1 MHRFSPQHTDYR
13 QLAGPLITIADAHW
27 QDYVSRHKP
36 SAERQAELERWL
48 PWVFSMS
55 DFVARVVLRYGEEA
69 LEPMFRRQPGDHKLA
84 LQPLIDECSDEAKAM
99 ACIRRYRH
107 IEMAR
112 LAVQDLL
119 GELSVPDF
127 LEANTALA
135 DALIEVAAQWVTDF
149 HAPRFGRALDQQ
161 GEPMP
166 LVVIAMGKLG
176 GAELNFSSDIDLIFC
191 FAHEGETEGG
201 RQSIDHSVYFT
212 RIGQALIKLLGQQTI
227 DGQAFRVDMRL
238 RPFGQSGPMA
248 VSFSALEDYY
258 QEQGR
263 NWERYAMVKA
273 RYLNATPALRQ
284 ELFELLRPFVFRRYI
299 DYSAIEALRKM
310 KLLINQEARRRG
322 VSENIKLGVGGIREI
337 EFIAQT
343 FQLIRGGREKDLQTR
358 SLLKALH
365 VCEKLQLLS
374 ANAVANLHY
383 AYLTL
388 RKVEHV
394 MQQLRDEQTQTLPDN
409 ELDQLRLAY
418 ACGFATFAQLRD
430 AVAEQ
435 MQYVHGQFLNVV
447 GGEEDLKG
455 EDDSDLAI
463 LWQDLLDD
471 ATAHDVL
478 SEAGVGQKAKD
489 PVKEIANWWELIKTC
504 RQQVRKRSPG
514 TRGRELLANLVP
526 RIVERA
532 IEVEGTP
539 ELLQRVFSII
549 QKVASRTAYLDL
561 LATNPGALRQLLVL
575 CKASPWIA
583 HQIERYPHLLDDL
596 IDPQQLYDLPAL
608 QSYRAH
614 LQEFLTRIPQ
624 DDMEAQME
632 ALRQVK
638 QTFQLK
644 VAAAD
649 VAEGVALMKVSDHL
663 TFLAEA
669 VIEQVVAMA
678 WQQITDRHG
687 APPGRDMH
695 NSGFAVIAY
704 GKLGGLELGYGS
716 DLDLVFVCDDI
727 QEVQTQGAKPID
739 AQQFYLR
746 LAQRVLHLFTT
757 RTLSGVLYDV
767 DMRLRPSGN
776 SGLLVIQLSTY
787 DDYLASEAWTW
798 ELQALVRARMVFG
811 HDSLHKRFIRIRHKH
826 LAQQRDLSALG
837 DDIMKMREKMRD
849 HLWKRHAEGTDVKQ
863 MPGGMTDI
871 EFITQYLVLG
881 FAHQHPQLCTH
892 TDNVRILAA
901 AQAGGLINDA
911 EYQTLVE
918 NYKSYRA
925 KVHRLALAEQAGLS
939 DESFSMQSDS
949 VAKIWQRLLTSGP
962 DSN

>member
-1 MHRFSPQHTDYR
+1 MLRFSPQHTDFE
-13 QLAGPLITIADAHW
+13 QLPEPLKANALDAW
-27 QDYVSRHKP
+27 DNFLERHQP
-36 SAERQAELERWL
+36 SPEREAELKKWL
-48 PWVFSMS
+48 PWVCAMS
-55 DFVARVVLRYGEEA
+55 DFVTRVVMRYGEEA
-69 LEPMFRRQPGDHKLA
+69 LQPMFRRQPGDHKAFLV
-84 LQPLIDECSDEAKAM
+84 PLMAQCADENSAM

-135 DALIEVAAQWVTDF
+135 DALIEVAAQWVSDY
-149 HAPRFGRALDQQ
+149 HAPRFGHALDAA

-176 GAELNFSSDIDLIFC
+176 GRELNFSSDIDLIFC
-191 FAHEGETEGG
+191 YAHEGETSGG
-201 RQSIDHSVYFT
+201 RQSVDHSVYFT

-227 DGQAFRVDMRL
+227 EGQAFRVDMRL

-273 RYLNATPALRQ
+273 RYLNASPALKQ
-284 ELFELLRPFVFRRYI
+284 ELFNLLRPFVYRRYI

-322 VSENIKLGVGGIREI
+322 VSNNIKLGLGGIREV

-374 ANAVANLHY
+374 ANAVAQLHQ

-394 MQQLRDEQTQTLPDN
+394 LQQIRDEQTQTLPDDH
-409 ELDQLRLAY
+409 LDQLRVALV
-418 ACGFATFAQLRD
+418 CGFASFVELRD
-430 AVAEQ
+430 TLAEQ
-435 MQYVHGQFLNVV
+435 QQYVHSRFLNVV
-447 GGEEDLKG
+447 GGEDDLKTD
-455 EDDSDLAI
+455 EDSELAI

-471 ATAHDVL
+471 DTAHDVL
-478 SEAGVGQKAKD
+478 RDAGVGAGAGD
-489 PVKEIANWWELIKTC
+489 SDHEIANWWSLIKGC

-532 IEVEGTP
+532 IEVNGTP
-539 ELLQRVFSII
+539 EMLQRVFSIV

-561 LATNPGALRQLLVL
+561 LATNPGALKQLLVL

-608 QSYRAH
+608 HSYRAQV
-614 LQEFLTRIPQ
+614 QEFLTRIPQ
-624 DDMEAQME
+624 DDMETQME

-649 VAEGVALMKVSDHL
+649 VAEGVELMKVSDHL

-678 WQQITDRHG
+678 WQQISDRHG
-687 APPGRDMH
+687 TPPGRDMH

-727 QEVQTQGAKPID
+727 QDVQTQGPKPID

-757 RTLSGVLYDV
+757 RTLTGVLYDV
-767 DMRLRPSGN
+767 DMRLRPSGI

-811 HDSLHKRFIRIRHKH
+811 HDSLHKRFAEIRYRH
-826 LAQQRDLSALG
+826 LAQPRELSSLIA
-837 DDIMKMREKMRD
+837 DILKMREKMRD
-849 HLWKRHAEGTDVKQ
+849 HLWKKHGEGTDIKQ

-871 EFITQYLVLG
+871 EFITQFLVLG
-881 FAHQHPQLCTH
+881 YAHQHDSLCTH

-901 AQAGGLINDA
+901 ALTSGLIN
-911 EYQTLVE
+911 EQEHQVLVE
-918 NYKSYRA
+918 NYKAYRA
-925 KVHRLALAEQAGLS
+925 KVHRLALAEQQGLS
-939 DESFSMQSDS
+939 ELDFTVQSDA
-949 VAKIWQRLLTSGP
+949 VAAVWARLFTAGSR
-962 DSN
+962 NN

>member
-1 MHRFSPQHTDYR
+1 MHTFQPQHTQYQ
-13 QLAGPLITIADAHW
+13 QLPEPLRGIGEQHW
-27 QDYVSRHKP
+27 QSFVQAHAPDDD
-36 SAERQAELERWL
+36 RQTQLRAWL
-48 PWVFSMS
+48 PWVFALSE
-55 DFVARVVLRYGEEA
+55 FVAKVVLRYGEQA
-69 LEPMFRRQPGDHKLA
+69 IEPIYRRQPGDHRVRIDALLA
-84 LQPLIDECSDEAKAM
+84 ECQDENAAM

-112 LAVQDLL
+112 LATQDLL

-127 LEANTALA
+127 LQANSDLA
-135 DALIEVAAQWVTDF
+135 DGLIESTASWAAE
-149 HAPRFGRALDQQ
+149 ALSARFGRAYDDA

-176 GAELNFSSDIDLIFC
+176 GRELNFSSDIDLIFC
-191 FAHEGETEGG
+191 FEHEGQTKGG

-212 RIGQALIKLLGQQTI
+212 RLGQSLIKLLGQQTV
-227 DGQAFRVDMRL
+227 DGYAFRVDMRL

-248 VSFSALEDYY
+248 VSFSAMEDYY

-273 RYLNATPALRQ
+273 RYLNANPRISQ
-284 ELFELLRPFVFRRYI
+284 QLFDMLRPFVFRRYI

-322 VSENIKLGVGGIREI
+322 VSDNVKLGLGGIREV

-343 FQLIRGGREKDLQTR
+343 FQLIRGGRERDLQTR

-374 ANAVANLHY
+374 ANVTNRLHH

-394 MQQLRDEQTQTLPDN
+394 LQQFRDEQTQMLPQTA
-409 ELDQLRLAY
+409 EDQARLAH
-418 ACGFATFAQLRD
+418 ACGFQDYRQCVD
-430 AVAEQ
+430 AIYAE
-435 MQYVHGQFLNVV
+435 MAYVHSQFLNVV
-447 GGEEDLKG
+447 GSEEELETD
-455 EDDSDLAI
+455 DDSTLSI

-471 ATAHDVL
+471 STAHDVL
-478 SEAGVGQKAKD
+478 IEAGVTAD
-489 PVKEIANWWELIKTC
+489 AAPHWWDAIQQC

-514 TRGRELLANLVP
+514 TRGRELLATLIPRLVEQS
-526 RIVERA
+526 IAQACDEQVLA
-532 IEVEGTP
+532 LT
-539 ELLQRVFSII
+539 FSIV
-549 QKVASRTAYLDL
+549 QKIASRTAYLDL
-561 LATNPGALRQLLVL
+561 LVSNRGALRQLVIL
-575 CKASPWIA
+575 CAASPWIA
-583 HQIERYPHLLDDL
+583 HQIERYPHLLDEL
-596 IDPQQLYDLPAL
+596 IDPQQLYDLPVL
-608 QSYRAH
+608 TSYRAQV
-614 LQEFLTRIPQ
+614 QEFLNRIPL
-624 DDMEAQME
+624 DDMEAQVE

-638 QTFQLK
+638 QSFQLK
-644 VAAAD
+644 IAAAD
-649 VAEGVALMKVSDHL
+649 VSDGVALMRVSDHL

-678 WQQITDRHG
+678 WQQITERHG

-716 DLDLVFVCDDI
+716 DLDLVFVCDDV
-727 QEVQTQGAKPID
+727 QDVQTQGPRPID

-757 RTLSGVLYDV
+757 RTLSGVLYEV
-767 DMRLRPSGN
+767 DMRLRPSGK
-776 SGLLVIQLSTY
+776 SGLMVIQLNTY
-787 DDYLASEAWTW
+787 DDYLSREAWTW

-811 HDSLHKRFIRIRHKH
+811 HDNLQRRFQAIRTRH
-826 LAQQRDLSALG
+826 LAQSRDLAALQK
-837 DDIMKMREKMRD
+837 DIVAMREKMRT
-849 HLWKRHAEGTDVKQ
+849 HLWKRLSEGLDIKQ

-881 FAHQHPQLCTH
+881 FAQQHPQLCEY
-892 TDNVRILAA
+892 TDNVRILQCAERVGLLTSHES
-901 AQAGGLINDA
+901 QGLI
-911 EYQTLVE
+911 EY
-918 NYKSYRA
+918 YKAYRA
-925 KVHRLALAEQAGLS
+925 KNHRLALAELEGISHDDFSEAIGL
-939 DESFSMQSDS
+939 
-949 VAKIWQRLLTSGP
+949 VTTVWQRLFDAPSS
-962 DSN
+962 D

>member
-1 MHRFSPQHTDYR
+1 MYRFTPQHTDYLQLPAALKLLAEERWQSYR
-13 QLAGPLITIADAHW
+13 Q
-27 QDYVSRHKP
+27 RHQPTAK
-36 SAERQAELERWL
+36 RQAELASWL
-48 PWVFSMS
+48 PWVQAMS
-55 DFVARVVLRYGEEA
+55 DFVTHIVERYGEEA
-69 LEPMFRRQPGDHKLA
+69 LQPMFRRQPGDHKQA
-84 LQPLIDECSDEAKAM
+84 LQPLIAACTDEAKAM
-99 ACIRRYRH
+99 ACIRRYRN

-119 GELSVPDF
+119 GELTVPDF
-127 LEANTALA
+127 LEANSALA
-135 DALIEVAAQWVTDF
+135 DALIEVAAQWVTEF
-149 HAPRFGRALDQQ
+149 HAPRFGRAYDQQ
-161 GEPMP
+161 GQPMP
-166 LVVIAMGKLG
+166 LVIIAMGKLG
-176 GAELNFSSDIDLIFC
+176 GHELNFSSDIDLIFC
-191 FAHEGETEGG
+191 FAEEGETQSG
-201 RQSIDHSVYFT
+201 RQSVDHSVYFT
-212 RIGQALIKLLGQQTI
+212 RIGQALIKLLGQQTL
-227 DGQAFRVDMRL
+227 DGHAFRVDMRL

-248 VSFSALEDYY
+248 VSFAALEGYY

-273 RYLNATPALRQ
+273 RYLNATPDLEQ
-284 ELFELLRPFVFRRYI
+284 ELFELLRPFVYRRYI

-322 VSENIKLGVGGIREI
+322 VTHNIKLGVGGIREV
-337 EFIAQT
+337 EFIAQA
-343 FQLIRGGREKDLQTR
+343 FQLIRGGREKDLQTG
-358 SLLKALH
+358 SLIVALH

-374 ANAVANLHY
+374 ANVVANLHQ
-383 AYLTL
+383 AYLVL

-394 MQQLRDEQTQTLPDN
+394 LQELRDEQTQTLPDA

-418 ACGFATFAQLRD
+418 ACGFADFSQLRD
-430 AVAEQ
+430 ALAEH
-435 MQYVHGQFLNVV
+435 MQYVHDQFLNVV
-447 GGEEDLKG
+447 GAEEDLKS
-455 EDDSDLAI
+455 EEDSDLAI

-471 ATAHDVL
+471 ETAHDVL
-478 SEAGVGQKAKD
+478 HEAGVGQLAAGSD
-489 PVKEIANWWELIKTC
+489 QEISSWWDLIKAC

-526 RIVERA
+526 KIVEQA
-532 IEVEGTP
+532 IIEEGSS
-539 ELLQRVFSII
+539 ELLQRVFAII
-549 QKVASRTAYLDL
+549 QKIASRTAYLDL
-561 LATNPGALRQLLVL
+561 LVTNPGALRQLLVL

-583 HQIERYPHLLDDL
+583 HQIERSPHLLDDL

-608 QSYRAH
+608 HSYRAQV
-614 LQEFLTRIPQ
+614 QEFLTRIPQ

-649 VAEGVALMKVSDHL
+649 VSTGVALMKVSDHL
-663 TFLAEA
+663 SFLAEA

-678 WQQITDRHG
+678 WQQISERHG
-687 APPGRDMH
+687 APPGRDLH

-727 QEVQTQGAKPID
+727 QEVQTQGEKPID

-757 RTLSGVLYDV
+757 RTLNGVLYDV

-776 SGLLVIQLSTY
+776 SGLLVIQVATY

-811 HDSLHKRFIRIRHKH
+811 HDSLHKRFADIRHKH
-826 LAQQRDLSALG
+826 LAQKKDLKQLAT
-837 DDIMKMREKMRD
+837 DIQNMREKMRG
-849 HLWKRHAEGTDVKQ
+849 HLWKRHAHGTDVKQ
-863 MPGGMTDI
+863 MPGGMADI
-871 EFITQYLVLG
+871 EFMTQYLVLG
-881 FAHQHPQLCTH
+881 FAHEYSQLCEH
-892 TDNVRILAA
+892 TDNINILAA
-901 AQAGGLINDA
+901 ALKVGLIQQD
-911 EYQTLVE
+911 EHQVLVDS
-918 NYKSYRA
+918 YKLYRA

-939 DESFSMQSDS
+939 DEGFSSERDQ
-949 VAKIWQRLLTSGP
+949 VADIWNRLFSA
-962 DSN
+962 DRHNN